1 MLRSWRSSQ
10 IFATQPVRAYGS
22 EPPGREHAMLK
33 NDLLASKLHVPHLRA
48 RLVPRPQGVELLE
61 QGIRRALT
69 LISPPAG
76 SGKTTILRSWLR
88 DAEVLPPWLSLDRHD
103 NRLHRLS
110 THLPPP
116 L

>member
-48 RLVPRPQGVELLE
+48 RLVPRPQVVELLE

-69 LISPPAG
+69 LISAPSSGFGKDDDPEFLVPRCRG
-76 SGKTTILRSWLR
+76 SGS
-88 DAEVLPPWLSLDRHD
+88 LPLIGCSRQ
-103 NRLHRLS
+103 
-110 THLPPP
+110 
-116 L
+116 